1 MTAAPE
7 DAGAYLAELAEAAKR
22 RAAAPA
28 SVTQYEDA
36 RIRDLPWVDYSAPA
50 IVDLA
55 MDWATDRWS
64 RGPDSPMQFRPV
76 QAVALLVASLCG
88 GALYPIGTGWGK
100 TLILS
105 LVSSVLPNPS
115 LRPPLLLIPP
125 AMRESFE
132 SEKRLYNQSFKLPLN
147 LKVMAYSQL
156 SVASSTAWLEKNAP
170 GALIADEAHNL
181 RHLDAARTRRVERY
195 MKAHPSTPCVF
206 ASGTFTSKSL
216 QDYAHLA
223 QWALKDQSPLPLL
236 RAYTTL
242 MAWCAVLD
250 AKPTKMSGG
259 DRFAGKATPGDYT
272 HMRSLFPDWQSYDD
286 TNDDEGNPSPR
297 VTRARAIFKDRF
309 THAPGV
315 VGTSTASVGANL
327 WMVRRHIEVPAE
339 VTEALEALEETWQR
353 PDGEELVDAPAKWR
367 CGRQLAQGFYYR
379 WRWPNDEKD
388 EKWLTTRAAWHRAVR
403 DVVGR
408 NRPHLDSPLLVGQ
421 QVHLARSGHESLVSD
436 DIALL
441 AAYEDWE
448 PHSQKRWRGERTPP
462 TETVWISDYLVKD
475 AVAWFHAGKA
485 RFVWYEERAIEE
497 ALGAAGLPVFGRGTA
512 PQEIRG
518 AHGAA
523 ISLNCHKD
531 GKNLQYGHTEMLYM
545 SLPPSGT
552 VLEQSLS
559 RCHRA
564 GQEADDV
571 YAYCYLQSGP
581 SENALAS
588 ARATSLYQQD
598 STGLPYRIL
607 YAKWIDEKDL
617 PTDKEK

>member
-1 MTAAPE
+1 MTA
-7 DAGAYLAELAEAAKR
+7 YLQSLADAAKR
-22 RAAAPA
+22 RSAAPA
-28 SVTQYEDA
+28 SETLYEDA
-36 RIRDLPWVDYSAPA
+36 RIRDLPWVDYTADYA
-50 IVDLA
+50 VEAALE
-55 MDWATDRWS
+55 WANEKWS
-64 RGPDSPMQFRPV
+64 RGPNAPMQFRRV
-76 QAVALLVASLCG
+76 QAMALMVAHLCG

-115 LRPPLLLIPP
+115 LRPPLLLLPP
-125 AMRESFE
+125 SMRESFE
-132 SEKRLYNQSFKLPLN
+132 SEKKLYNQSFKLPLN

-156 SVASSTAWLEKNAP
+156 SVASSTAWLEKNVP
-170 GALIADEAHNL
+170 GALIGDEAHNL
-181 RHLDAARTRRVERY
+181 RHLDAARTKRVARF
-195 MKAHPSTPCVF
+195 MKLHPNTPCVF
-206 ASGTFTSKSL
+206 ASGTFTAKSL

-223 QWALKDQSPLPLL
+223 EWALKGQSPLPMLKH
-236 RAYTTL
+236 YMTL

-250 AKPTKMSGG
+250 AKPTKASGG
-259 DRFAGKATPGDYT
+259 SGRFAAKATPGDYT
-272 HMRSLFPDWQSYDD
+272 HMRALFPDWRDYDD
-286 TNDDEGNPSPR
+286 TDGEDGSPSPR

-327 WMVRRHIEVPAE
+327 WIVRRDVTAPKEVLD
-339 VTEALEALEETWQR
+339 ALTKLEDTWQR

-388 EKWLTTRAAWHRAVR
+388 VDWLTARAAWHRAVR
-403 DVVGR
+403 DVVER
-408 NRPHLDSPLLVGQ
+408 NQPHLDSPLLVGQ
-421 QVHLARSGHESLVSD
+421 QVHLARAGHPSLVED
-436 DIALL
+436 DVALL
-441 AAYEDWE
+441 QAYEDWA
-448 PHSQKRWRGERTPP
+448 PHSTKRWRGEPTPP

-475 AVAWFHAGKA
+475 AVAWFRAGPA
-485 RFVWYEERAIEE
+485 RLVWYEERAIEE
-497 ALGAAGLPVFGRGTA
+497 AFAAAGLPVYGRGSA

-523 ISLNCHKD
+523 ISLHCHKE

-559 RCHRA
+559 RTHRA
-564 GQEADDV
+564 GQTADDV
-571 YAYCYLQSGP
+571 FAFYYNHTEP

-598 STGLPYRIL
+598 STGLPFRIF
-607 YAKWIDEKDL
+607 YAKWIEEKDL
-617 PTDKEK
+617 NNQEK